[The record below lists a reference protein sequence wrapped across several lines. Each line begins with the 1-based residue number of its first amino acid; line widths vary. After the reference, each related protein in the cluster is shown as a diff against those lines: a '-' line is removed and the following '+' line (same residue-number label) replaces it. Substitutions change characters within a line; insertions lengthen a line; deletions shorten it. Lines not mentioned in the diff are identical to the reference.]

1 MSDSTIEAE
10 HPIGDTA
17 GHAAHPSDS
26 HYIKIALVL
35 AAFTAAE
42 TATYYIPFLEEHH
55 GWLLVVLLPMMIIK
69 FAMVAWYFMHL
80 KSDSRLFSQIFVSG
94 IVLASVVYIIVL
106 LTFHAI
112 F

>member
-1 MSDSTIEAE
+1 MSDSTIDET
-10 HPIGDTA
+10 HPIGETA
-17 GHAAHPSDS
+17 GHDAHPSDS

-35 AAFTAAE
+35 AALTAAE

-69 FAMVAWYFMHL
+69 FGMVAWYFMHL

-106 LTFHAI
+106 LTFRAI